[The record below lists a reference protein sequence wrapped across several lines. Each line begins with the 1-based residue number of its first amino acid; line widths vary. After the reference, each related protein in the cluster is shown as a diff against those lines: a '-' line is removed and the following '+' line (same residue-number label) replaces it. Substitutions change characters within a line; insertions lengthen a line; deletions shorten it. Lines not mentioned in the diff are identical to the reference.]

1 MQVSLL
7 AHLLLCVHSF
17 GQAFQ
22 EPTLKAKI
30 DSYAFAAGYV
40 PIPAAAD
47 VQAFH
52 EDDAALQQ

>member
-7 AHLLLCVHSF
+7 AHLLLCVHPF

-22 EPTLKAKI
+22 EPTLEAKI
-30 DSYAFAAGYV
+30 DSYAVAARYV
-40 PIPAAAD
+40 PLSAAAD

>member
-7 AHLLLCVHSF
+7 AHLLLCVHPF
-17 GQAFQ
+17 GQAVQ
-22 EPTLKAKI
+22 EAALAAKI
-30 DSYAFAAGYV
+30 DSYACAARNV
-40 PIPAAAD
+40 AISAAAF